1 MPSPSTIPPDDAARF
16 AADIV
21 SRLPQASH
29 MTDAD
34 RARMTDTL
42 TRFLSRC
49 ALVAPPSPAAPAR
62 PDDTPTS

>member
-16 AADIV
+16 AAEIV
-21 SRLPQASH
+21 SRLPQASY

-49 ALVAPPSPAAPAR
+49 VPVVPPSP
-62 PDDTPTS
+62 TPPP